1 MNNWFEAEPI
11 NQVLAF
17 SNIVKLAKIVI
28 KKAEIMTQKI
38 LVGHESFRV
47 SKIFSFLIEV

>member
-1 MNNWFEAEPI
+1 MNDWFEPELI

-38 LVGHESFRV
+38 LFDHGSFLKG
-47 SKIFSFLIEV
+47 KIFSLLIEV

>member
-1 MNNWFEAEPI
+1 MNDWFEDEPI

-38 LVGHESFRV
+38 LVDHG
-47 SKIFSFLIEV
+47 SFLIG